1 MKSCQIASI
10 SRLNAFFYPIGATLR
25 DDMNSSF
32 LLQNSTI
39 TLGDAIH
46 IAAYIKVDKKL
57 WNIANKE

>member
-57 WNIANKE
+57 